1 MSTAGAVA
9 QETRLTSPAP
19 PAEDLSGAL
28 WNGARAGQQ
37 AAAAFLLERGA
48 DINWPAPWSGETP
61 LDAARGARQHQ
72 MADWLLARGAV
83 AGPAGQ
89 AG

>member
-1 MSTAGAVA
+1 MTPELERFCDV
-9 QETRLTSPAP
+9 TPPP
-19 PAEDLSGAL
+19 PAGDLSGAL
-28 WNGARAGQQ
+28 WNAARAGQQ

-61 LDAARGARQHQ
+61 LDAARGGRQDE
-72 MADWLLARGAV
+72 MAAWLLARGAV

-89 AG
+89 PG